1 MKVFIYSFMG
11 LLPRQV
17 IMDHVCKLL
26 SSIVEAF
33 LYRYLKSSC
42 AKQALATVAGDI
54 TLYRH
59 AAFIEISCSLEFQ
72 SISGSAVVVGTDDLS
87 IRLIHFI
94 A

>member
-1 MKVFIYSFMG
+1 MG

-17 IMDHVCKLL
+17 IMDHGCTLL

-33 LYRYLKSSC
+33 LYRYLKGSC

-54 TLYRH
+54 TLYWH
-59 AAFIEISCSLEFQ
+59 AAFIEISYSLEFQ

-87 IRLIHFI
+87 IRLI

>member
-1 MKVFIYSFMG
+1 MRVFIYSFMG

-17 IMDHVCKLL
+17 IMDPVCTLL

-54 TLYRH
+54 TYRH
-59 AAFIEISCSLEFQ
+59 ATLIEILCSLELQ

-87 IRLIHFI
+87 IRLI